1 MEPKPSHQRFI
12 RIQGIVMARVIEF
25 YIPKGFREPL
35 KSARQRQRGK
45 VLEFCSPKN
54 ESGERSPFII
64 WKLAGAWKRDTVRNE
79 ERSNLLPPCLAYNNS
94 STDWFWM

>member
-1 MEPKPSHQRFI
+1 
-12 RIQGIVMARVIEF
+12 MARVIEF

-45 VLEFCSPKN
+45 VLEFC
-54 ESGERSPFII
+54 ERSPFTI

-79 ERSNLLPPCLAYNNS
+79 ERGKLLPPSLAYNNS
-94 STDWFWM
+94 STDWVCM